1 MSASPQ
7 FGAFASSRGA
17 ARRALAACALDA
29 LLAGAA
35 RLRGERAALAAS
47 GEGVTPSPE
56 MTFAEL
62 DAAAT
67 RLAATLLDGGLKPG
81 DCALIAAAADPAT
94 VVLLLGAARAG
105 LVAALASAGAG
116 AGELMASARACRAD
130 ALLAP
135 ARIGPARP
143 VEALLAVAAGVE
155 TVRLVGVW
163 GGEAEGAARLDAE
176 TPDGPTI
183 APPATPAPVVTFAS
197 GPGGPVAIRHQQ
209 TTLAAAA
216 LDFLARAQIGAGLPL
231 VSAVAPTRFAGLI
244 AGPVASLLSG
254 ATLRL
259 HAPFAGEALVAAIR
273 DCQPAHLILPA
284 GLGADMARRAR
295 AERLRLASLVLVG
308 EEGAGTI
315 DADAAIVDIRR
326 VGEIAA
332 PAERRDER
340 GRRAAFP
347 GPPHV
352 VPLADDELE
361 AIESREAPGGGREWR
376 GAAVTGGEE
385 WVTA

>member
-7 FGAFASSRGA
+7 FGAFAPARGA
-17 ARRALAACALDA
+17 ARRALDACAFDA

-35 RLRGERAALAAS
+35 RLRGDRAALAGS
-47 GEGVTPSPE
+47 GEGVAAAGAL
-56 MTFAEL
+56 TFAEL
-62 DAAAT
+62 DAAAS
-67 RLAATLLDGGLKPG
+67 RLAAVLMDAGLKPG
-81 DCALIAAAADPAT
+81 DCALIAGAADPAT

-105 LVAALASAGAG
+105 LAPALASAGAG
-116 AGELMASARACRAD
+116 ASELAACARACRAD

-143 VEALLAVAAGVE
+143 ADALLTVAADVAS
-155 TVRLVGVW
+155 VRLVGVW
-163 GGEAEGAARLDAE
+163 GGAAEGAARLDVDA
-176 TPDGPTI
+176 PD
-183 APPATPAPVVTFAS
+183 APAILSPAAPAPILTFAP
-197 GPGGPVAIRHQQ
+197 GAGGPVAIRHRQ

-244 AGPVASLLSG
+244 VGPLASLMSG

-259 HAPFAGEALVAAIR
+259 HAPFAIGALVAAIR

-284 GLGADMARRAR
+284 ALGADMAARAR

-308 EEGAGTI
+308 EEGAPTI
-315 DADAAIVDIRR
+315 DADAAIVDVRR

-347 GPPHV
+347 GPAHV

-361 AIESREAPGGGREWR
+361 AVEARPATGGGWEWR
-376 GAAVTGGEE
+376 GAAVSGGEDWTRE
-385 WVTA
+385 

>member
-7 FGAFASSRGA
+7 FGAYASPRGA
-17 ARRALAACALDA
+17 ARRALAACDFDS

-35 RLRGERAALAAS
+35 RLRGDRAALAAS
-47 GEGVTPSPE
+47 GEGVTLAE
-56 MTFAEL
+56 AMTFAEL

-67 RLAATLLDGGLKPG
+67 RLAAALADGGLKAG
-81 DCALIAAAADPAT
+81 DCALIAGAADPAT
-94 VVLLLGAARAG
+94 IVLLFGAARAG
-105 LVAALASAGAG
+105 LVTALASAGAG
-116 AGELMASARACRAD
+116 ASELEACARECRAD

-135 ARIGPARP
+135 AAIGPARP
-143 VEALLAVAAGVE
+143 VEALLTVAARVD

-163 GGEAEGAARLDAE
+163 GGDAEGAARLDIGP
-176 TPDGPTI
+176 PD
-183 APPATPAPVVTFAS
+183 APALRAAPAPVVTFAQ
-197 GPGGPVAIRHQQ
+197 GRDGPVAIRHRQ

-231 VSAVAPTRFAGLI
+231 VAAAAPTRFAGLI

-259 HAPFAGEALVAAIR
+259 HAPFSADALVAAIR

-284 GLGADMARRAR
+284 ALGADMAQRAR

-308 EEGAGTI
+308 DDGAGTI

-347 GPPHV
+347 GPAHV
-352 VPLADDELE
+352 VPLAEDELE
-361 AIESREAPGGGREWR
+361 AIEARPAAGGGWEWK
-376 GAAVTGGEE
+376 GAAVTGGED
-385 WVTA
+385 WTRA